1 MSYSLSL
8 YLVDLATVRS
18 AIGSKDDKLRRMMG
32 GRFKTQFAH
41 SDEYWSSEIAE
52 GAPTKYEA
60 VRAVIDGG
68 PFDDSYAYLYGYA
81 YQAICEFH
89 GRFLDNSSF
98 SPFRSGWLELVDE
111 GMVALGLDAR
121 ISDFWYGS
129 LPAELPRPDFVPCY
143 GEWTADECTKLLEQW
158 AATTPEQY
166 ADLDPY
172 VIEAIESCVGWA
184 RAARAKPGAGIAGFF
199 F

>member
-8 YLVDLATVRS
+8 YLVDLDKVRS
-18 AIGSKDDKLRRMMG
+18 AIGSGDDKLRRMIG
-32 GRFKTQFAH
+32 GRFEARFAH
-41 SDEYWSSEIAE
+41 DDEYFADEIAA
-52 GAPTKYEA
+52 GAPKKYEA
-60 VRAVIDGG
+60 VRAVLDGG
-68 PFDDSYAYLYGYA
+68 PFDGSYGHLYGYA

-111 GMVALGLDAR
+111 GMAALGMDAR
-121 ISDFWYGS
+121 VGDFWYGS
-129 LPAELPRPDFVPCY
+129 LPAALPRPEFVPCY
-143 GEWTADECTKLLEQW
+143 GEWTADECAKLLEQW

-172 VIEAIESCVGWA
+172 VLEAIESCVGWA
-184 RAARAKPGAGIAGFF
+184 RAARAEPGTGVAGFF